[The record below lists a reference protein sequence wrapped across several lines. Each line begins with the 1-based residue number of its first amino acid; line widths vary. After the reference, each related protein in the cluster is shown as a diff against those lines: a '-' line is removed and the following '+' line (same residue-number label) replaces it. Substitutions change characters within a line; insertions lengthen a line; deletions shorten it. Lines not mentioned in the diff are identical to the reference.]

1 MTIQGEYLDSKRL
14 VPAPIW
20 ILNNEDMNT
29 EKFQLLRWVLVETSH
44 PGNVGSAARA
54 LKTMGFSRLHLINPK
69 IRGVAKESEAIALAS
84 GAVDILE
91 TSQESDSLGSAVA
104 GCSLVLGLTSRDR
117 EFGPPA
123 LDWESALTLIQETTV
138 NHGQVALLF
147 GPERTGL
154 DNDHLAL
161 CTHRVWLDANPAY
174 PSLNLAQAMMVCA
187 YTLREALKPQSNGQT
202 LLGNREDQAD
212 LADPA
217 AIAAMLDHWQQGLE
231 AIGYLDP
238 ANPKKLMPRLH
249 ALFARSRL
257 HKEEIDLLRGIA
269 KQMVLRK

>member
-1 MTIQGEYLDSKRL
+1 MNLDTSAL
-14 VPAPIW
+14 V
-20 ILNNEDMNT
+20 
-29 EKFQLLRWVLVETSH
+29 RWVLVETSH

-54 LKTMGFSRLHLINPK
+54 LKTMGFGGLHLINPK
-69 IRGVAKESEAIALAS
+69 VKGVAASPEALALAS
-84 GAVDILE
+84 GAVNILE
-91 TSQESDSLGSAVA
+91 ESSENDSLASVVE

-123 LDWESALTLIQETTV
+123 MDWESARGLIADTAST
-138 NHGQVALLF
+138 GSKVALLF

-174 PSLNLAQAMMVCA
+174 PSLNLAQAVMVCA
-187 YTLREALKPQSNGQT
+187 YTLREERLSNRKER
-202 LLGNREDQAD
+202 NSIAD
-212 LADPA
+212 RQEAADFADPA
-217 AIAAMLDHWQQGLE
+217 AVAAMLEHWREGLE

-238 ANPKKLMPRLH
+238 ANPKKLMPRIQ

-269 KQMVLRK
+269 KQMLLRK

>member
-1 MTIQGEYLDSKRL
+1 
-14 VPAPIW
+14 
-20 ILNNEDMNT
+20 MNIDKS
-29 EKFQLLRWVLVETSH
+29 ELLRWVLVETSH

-54 LKTMGFSRLHLINPK
+54 LKTMGFGDLRLINPK
-69 IRGVAKESEAIALAS
+69 IKDVATNSQAIALAS
-84 GAVDILE
+84 GAADILE
-91 TSQESDSLGSAVA
+91 CSSETSSLAFAVE

-123 LDWESALTLIQETTV
+123 LDWLSAKTLIADTTFRG
-138 NHGQVALLF
+138 GQAALLF

-161 CTHRVWLDANPAY
+161 CTHRVWLDANPDY
-174 PSLNLAQAMMVCA
+174 PSLNLAQAIMVCA
-187 YTLREALKPQSNGQT
+187 YTLRETLSQHVMGRHALA
-202 LLGNREDQAD
+202 NREEMAEF
-212 LADPA
+212 ADPA
-217 AIAAMLDHWQQGLE
+217 AVAAMVEHWREGLE

-238 ANPKKLMPRLH
+238 ANPKKLMPRIQ

-269 KQMVLRK
+269 KQMLLRK